1 MIVLVTGGARS
12 GKSVFAETYARS
24 LANQGVY
31 LATAEALD
39 EEMARRIELHR
50 RRRRESGFFWQEV
63 EEPYDVSAWL
73 RKYDPASSPG
83 QNIVLIDC
91 LTLWLSNWLLR
102 LDRHTRHE
110 AQLEE
115 MLLDKLHELLD
126 AVRSFPE
133 TLIMV
138 SNEVGSGIV
147 PETRLG
153 RVFRDM
159 AGIMNRKAAEVS
171 DQVFLVAVGI
181 PVELKSLRFPLP
193 PEHT

>member
-1 MIVLVTGGARS
+1 
-12 GKSVFAETYARS
+12 
-24 LANQGVY
+24 
-31 LATAEALD
+31 
-39 EEMARRIELHR
+39 
-50 RRRRESGFFWQEV
+50 
-63 EEPYDVSAWL
+63 
-73 RKYDPASSPG
+73 
-83 QNIVLIDC
+83 
-91 LTLWLSNWLLR
+91 
-102 LDRHTRHE
+102 
-110 AQLEE
+110 
-115 MLLDKLHELLD
+115 
-126 AVRSFPE
+126 
-133 TLIMV
+133 MV